1 MGRFTGDSM
10 GLFACVARGV
20 EIVRSDGASLLRR
33 PWSEIEFSAR
43 GIDVRSGADV
53 EEWWFRLMSGAGPWT
68 PALFLHPGRNS
79 IARMQELRDGY
90 VTGTQGATE
99 LRETPPTV

>member
-1 MGRFTGDSM
+1 
-10 GLFACVARGV
+10 
-20 EIVRSDGASLLRR
+20 LLRR